1 MTTKKYRNKKGKINR
16 CGFRRPG
23 TRVMAIVMKAIVLS
37 LLLLFDFCSS
47 SFFLFVFITRARLLK
62 YTWGYNDDAAEA
74 KSKDMRANKSRQT
87 WFWPKALWFHP
98 ATTLPNSRLPISVT
112 VRFAFHHFP
121 LLFSSTIVY
130 TAPHI
135 IQCIN
140 ALQHSCLK
148 RQWTGSL
155 HLQLEFII
163 WNGFFT
169 RFEKMY
175 KKEKINWIDYRK
187 FHCMPG

>member
-62 YTWGYNDDAAEA
+62 YNDDAAEA

-87 WFWPKALWFHP
+87 WF
-98 ATTLPNSRLPISVT
+98 
-112 VRFAFHHFP
+112 
-121 LLFSSTIVY
+121 
-130 TAPHI
+130 
-135 IQCIN
+135 
-140 ALQHSCLK
+140 
-148 RQWTGSL
+148 
-155 HLQLEFII
+155 
-163 WNGFFT
+163 
-169 RFEKMY
+169 
-175 KKEKINWIDYRK
+175 
-187 FHCMPG
+187 